1 MSDPRKVDSIKVFVE
16 NRRTDGSPG
25 EPNNF
30 SVDMKT
36 DKLFNFG
43 AGQSEQALIDRK
55 TILATHVSYNN
66 PNYSLSIA
74 ATSGNAKKGGPP
86 GSIQGNGTPVPLDG
100 GDKVDIVQWTVILN
114 PRF

>member
-55 TILATHVSYNN
+55 TILATHISHNN